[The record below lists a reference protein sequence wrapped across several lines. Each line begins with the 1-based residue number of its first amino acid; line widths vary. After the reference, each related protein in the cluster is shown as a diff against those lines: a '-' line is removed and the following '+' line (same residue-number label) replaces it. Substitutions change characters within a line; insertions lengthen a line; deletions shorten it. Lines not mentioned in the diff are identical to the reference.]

1 MYKLEENEEH
11 NIKIFHLISYKYLEI
26 LLNLI
31 KINYKVKNLKSN
43 FSSLSARLDFIK
55 ICILKIR

>member
-31 KINYKVKNLKSN
+31 QINY
-43 FSSLSARLDFIK
+43 
-55 ICILKIR
+55 